1 MKIAARLAPWL
12 LAWAPAL
19 ALAAEVVDIA
29 NPRIDELS
37 GLAVSRADP
46 AVLWGH
52 NDSGDGPVLFR
63 IGTDGADLGAVTLRE
78 ARAVDWEDIAA
89 FEHDGQP
96 ALLVAD
102 VGNNFAIRGFSTL
115 YAVSDPGRTGEP
127 ALLWRLDFRYP
138 DGARDCEAV
147 AVDSVNREILL
158 VSKRDVPPRLYRL
171 PLPERSPKEPLT
183 AQFLGEIPTLPAP
196 TPSERVS
203 APLSSRY
210 LHAPVGL
217 DISRDG
223 AQAALVTAR
232 HAYLYRRLPGRS
244 WLEAFDQPAAV
255 LPLPDLAQIEAVAFA
270 ADGRALFVGAEGR
283 PGRLA
288 FLPLSPV
295 PSGPPQRSTP
305 ARRP

>member
-1 MKIAARLAPWL
+1 MRIAARLAPWV

-19 ALAAEVVDIA
+19 AAEIVDVA

-89 FEHDGQP
+89 FEHDGRP

-171 PLPERSPKEPLT
+171 PLPERTPRAPLT
-183 AQFLGEIPTLPAP
+183 AEYLGEIGQLPVLTLG
-196 TPSERVS
+196 ERAA
-203 APLSSRY
+203 APLKSRHV
-210 LHAPVGL
+210 HAPVGL

-223 AQAALVTAR
+223 AQAVLVTAR
-232 HAYLYRRLPGRS
+232 HAYLYRRPAGRP
-244 WLEAFDQPAAV
+244 WREAFAQPAAE
-255 LPLPDLAQIEAVAFA
+255 LPLPDIAQVEAVAFS

-288 FLPLSPV
+288 LLPLP
-295 PSGPPQRSTP
+295 PGPPQRNTP
-305 ARRP
+305 APRP

>member
-1 MKIAARLAPWL
+1 MSIAARLAPWL
-12 LAWAPAL
+12 LACAP

-29 NPRIDELS
+29 SPRIDELS
-37 GLAVSRADP
+37 GLAASRADP

-89 FEHDGQP
+89 FEHGGQP

-115 YAVSDPGRTGEP
+115 YAVNDPGRSGVP

-138 DGARDCEAV
+138 DGSRDCEAV

-171 PLPERSPKEPLT
+171 PLPERTPRAPQT
-183 AQFLGEIPTLPAP
+183 AEYLGEIPQLPVPTLG
-196 TPSERVS
+196 ERAA
-203 APLSSRY
+203 APLKSRHV
-210 LHAPVGL
+210 HAPVGL

-223 AQAALVTAR
+223 AQAVLVTAR
-232 HAYLYRRLPGRS
+232 HAYLYRRPAGRS
-244 WLEAFDQPAAV
+244 WLEAFAQPAAV
-255 LPLPDLAQIEAVAFA
+255 LPLPHIAQVEAVAFS

-288 FLPLSPV
+288 FLPIPPEL
-295 PSGPPQRSTP
+295 SGPPQRGTP
-305 ARRP
+305 APRP